1 MIDKRVV
8 VTGLGCVTPIGN
20 NVNDFWSSLLAGRS
34 GAGQITKF
42 DVTNFKTK
50 FACEVKNFKPTDF
63 IDAKECRKMDITTIF
78 AMVAVEEAMRNSKLD
93 IEKVDSERCGVIFG
107 SGIGGLTT
115 LEEQLADFHKNNGVP
130 RFSPFFVTRMILNMT
145 AGQIAIKYNFQGM
158 NFSPVSAC
166 ATANHAMISA
176 YNFIKTGQADVIITG
191 GTEASITES
200 TIGGFNAM
208 KALSTKNDDPTAAS
222 RPYDASRDGFVLG
235 EGAGAL
241 IFEEYE
247 HAVKRGAVIYAEM
260 VGGGMSS
267 DAYHVSAPH
276 PEGRGAAL
284 CMRNAIKSA
293 GLVPSDINYIN
304 THGTSTPAGDL
315 PEIKAILSVFGDAY
329 PNVSITSTKSMT
341 GHLLGAASAIEA
353 VASIL
358 SLRENCI
365 PATINTTHIDPEMPN
380 DINLVI
386 GEPRKTVVNYVLS
399 NSFGFGGHNASVI
412 FKKW

>member
-1 MIDKRVV
+1 MGDKRVV

-20 NVNDFWSSLLAGRS
+20 NVNDFWLSLLAGRS
-34 GAGQITKF
+34 GAGEITKF
-42 DVTNFKTK
+42 DVTHFKTK
-50 FACEVKNFKPTDF
+50 FACEVKNFNPTDF

-78 AMVAVEEAMRNSKLD
+78 AMVAVEEAMKNSKLD

-115 LEEQLADFHKNNGVP
+115 LEEQLAEFHKNNEIP

-145 AGQIAIKYNFQGM
+145 CGQIAIKYNFQGV

-176 YNFIKTGQADVIITG
+176 YNFIKSGEADVIITG
-191 GTEASITES
+191 GTEASITQS

-208 KALSTKNDDPTAAS
+208 KALSTKNDDPTTAS
-222 RPYDASRDGFVLG
+222 CPYDAARDGFVLG

-260 VGGGMSS
+260 VGGGMTS

-276 PEGRGAAL
+276 PEGKGAAL
-284 CMRNAIKSA
+284 CMKKAIKSA
-293 GLVPSDINYIN
+293 GLTPADIDYIN

-315 PEIKAILSVFGDAY
+315 PEMKAILNVFGDAY
-329 PNVSITSTKSMT
+329 PNVLISATKSMT

-353 VASIL
+353 IASIL
-358 SLRENCI
+358 SLRENI
-365 PATINTTHIDPEMPN
+365 VPATINTTNLDPEIPSN
-380 DINLVI
+380 TNLVL
-386 GEPRKTVVNYVLS
+386 GEARKAPIRYVLS

>member
-50 FACEVKNFKPTDF
+50 FACEVKDFKPTDF

-78 AMVAVEEAMRNSKLD
+78 AMVAVEEAMKNSKLD

-115 LEEQLADFHKNNGVP
+115 LEEQLADFHKNNGIP

-208 KALSTKNDDPTAAS
+208 KALSTKNDNPTAAS
-222 RPYDASRDGFVLG
+222 CPYDASRDGFVLG

-329 PNVSITSTKSMT
+329 PNVLITSTKSMT

-365 PATINTTHIDPEMPN
+365 PATINTTHIDPEIPN

-386 GEPRKTVVNYVLS
+386 GKPRKTVVNYVLS